1 VPRPAGAA
9 VLLPLPFRRPCELI
23 AAGRLIDYVLRQ
35 DNNQWVIGM
44 LDESKLRKRVLL
56 RMFGSPMVVA
66 PFVLGMTALSA
77 VWAMGSNIGIGLFAG
92 ISGLLTSA
100 GAGLTRLL
108 LDDGKTAQ
116 SIRAEMEQE
125 ERQRREALL
134 DNLQQRLVAAD
145 DDPRPE
151 NALGDLRALLRAFEE
166 MAERSEI
173 VALQALVEVRAKV
186 HQLFDESV
194 QAFEETLK
202 LYAMA
207 QELQTPSARKSILD
221 QREGIIKEV
230 QTSIHQ
236 ISDALRA
243 LQRMGAGGQSSAEL
257 ARLREELD
265 ESLALANRVESRVDS
280 LLDQTV
286 YSDHAAPTRAQTE
299 EKQKGT

>member
-1 VPRPAGAA
+1 M
-9 VLLPLPFRRPCELI
+9 F
-23 AAGRLIDYVLRQ
+23 
-35 DNNQWVIGM
+35 
-44 LDESKLRKRVLL
+44 DESKLRKRVLL
-56 RMFGSPMVVA
+56 RMFGNPVVVA
-66 PFVLGMTALSA
+66 PFVLGMTALTT
-77 VWAMGSNIGIGLFAG
+77 VWAMGSALGLGVFAG

-108 LDDGKTAQ
+108 LDDGKTAR

-125 ERQRREALL
+125 ERRRREGLLDDLQRRLT
-134 DNLQQRLVAAD
+134 AAD

-166 MAERSEI
+166 LAERSEI

-186 HQLFDESV
+186 NQLFDESV
-194 QAFEETLK
+194 QAFEQTLK

-207 QELQTPSARKSILD
+207 QQIQTPSARKMILD
-221 QREGIIKEV
+221 QREHIVKEV

-236 ISDALRA
+236 ISEALRA
-243 LQRMGAGGQSSAEL
+243 LQRMGAGGHSTAEL

-265 ESLALANRVESRVDS
+265 QSLALANKVESRIDS

-286 YSDHAAPTRAQTE
+286 HSDHSAPARVQTE